1 MKTSIHISDTLH
13 EEARKIAAAEKTTV
27 KALIEEALQRILAE
41 RKRKKRPF
49 RLRKATF
56 RGNGLHP
63 DAEDGSWEKIRQRIY
78 EGRGG

>member
-1 MKTSIHISDTLH
+1 MRTTIHISDTLH

-27 KALIEEALQRILAE
+27 KALIEEALQRIIAE

-56 RGNGLHP
+56 KGNGLHP
-63 DAEDGSWEKIRQRIY
+63 DAEGGSWEKTRQAIY
-78 EGRGG
+78 EGRGA